1 MILVVVWFIMSLA
14 AAVGIALPAAGFE
27 LAAGRSAFLA
37 AKVRRLADGEL
48 ALMVDGPWVD
58 SARAGPSRRWTDLGG
73 SVGPAARTARWMESV
88 PGPDDVRVLGINVDL
103 LDRAGRVRAT
113 RSVGKIVQFSVSPAD
128 SSIMVRVVAR
138 GAVSGLQ

>member
-14 AAVGIALPAAGFE
+14 SAVGIALPAAALE
-27 LAAGRSAFLA
+27 LAAGRSAFLT
-37 AKVRRLADGEL
+37 AKARRLADGEL

-58 SARAGPSRRWTDLGG
+58 SVLVGPPRRWTDLGG
-73 SVGPAARTARWMESV
+73 SLNPTVRMARWMESV

-103 LDRAGRVRAT
+103 LDLSGRVRAT

-128 SSIMVRVVAR
+128 SSIRVRVVSR
-138 GAVSGLQ
+138 GLVTGRQ